1 MASLFKISVSTLSE
15 LREGQEADV
24 FALLSTKE
32 EATTRAGKPYFR
44 VTFRD
49 AGREVSFPLWHDSI
63 HTEACRNEWAV
74 GKHYKLRAILRESS
88 YGPQLEILKIR
99 EATSADAKDGFDPA
113 AMGPRS
119 RFDAAALFD
128 ELVAIAKKN
137 IADAALASIAVELM
151 VQNREALL
159 TLPAAVYNHHAFAGG
174 YLEHVVGVTKNAVLL
189 VDKYL
194 ADYPDLQGKL
204 SKDLVVAGAI
214 LHDIG
219 KLRELAVSPTGA
231 HYSPDGELIGHVLL
245 GRDMLRE
252 AAAGKSLSPETLLRL
267 EHIIVSHQRLPEW
280 GAPKPPMTL
289 EALLVHFADDLDAK
303 LQTML
308 FALEQESGDEPFT
321 SNKNPLKHKIFRGL
335 K

>member
-1 MASLFKISVSTLSE
+1 MASLSKIVTCTLSDM
-15 LREGQEADV
+15 REGQEADV

-44 VTFRD
+44 VAFRD
-49 AGREVSFPLWHDSI
+49 AGREIGFPLWHDSI
-63 HTEACRNEWAV
+63 YTEACRNEWAV
-74 GKHYKLRAILRESS
+74 GKFYKLRAILKESS
-88 YGPQLEILKIR
+88 YGPQLEIVKIR
-99 EATSADAKDGFDPA
+99 EAVAADAKDGFDPA

-119 RFDAAALFD
+119 RFDSRVKFD
-128 ELVAIAKKN
+128 ELAAIAKKE
-137 IADAALASIAVELM
+137 IADAALASIVIELL
-151 VQNREALL
+151 VSHREALL
-159 TLPAAVYNHHAFAGG
+159 ALPAAVYNHHAFAGG

-194 ADYPDLQGKL
+194 ADYPDLHTKL

-219 KLRELAVSPTGA
+219 KLRELTVASTGA
-231 HYSPDGELIGHVLL
+231 HYSPEGELIGHVLL

-252 AAAGKSLSPETLLRL
+252 AAAGKSLPAETLLRL

-308 FALEQESGDEPFT
+308 FALEQDTGDEPFT
-321 SNKNPLKHKIFRGL
+321 SNKNPMRYKIFRGL